1 VSVVRATFAWDDV
14 GAWDAVART
23 RPADPDGNVVVGD
36 GWAVDCRDAVLY
48 ADDGP
53 VVAFGVSEL
62 VVVRTAGVTFV
73 THRERAAG
81 LKQLLEALPE
91 RLRTL

>member
-1 VSVVRATFAWDDV
+1 
-14 GAWDAVART
+14 
-23 RPADPDGNVVVGD
+23 
-36 GWAVDCRDAVLY
+36 
-48 ADDGP
+48 
-53 VVAFGVSEL
+53 